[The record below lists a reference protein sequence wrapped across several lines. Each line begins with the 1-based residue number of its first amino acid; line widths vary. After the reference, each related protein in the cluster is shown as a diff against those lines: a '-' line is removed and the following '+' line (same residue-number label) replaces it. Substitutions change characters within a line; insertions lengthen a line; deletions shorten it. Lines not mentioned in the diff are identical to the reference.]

1 MQKRGASKKIL
12 LEKNGLKKCLPY
24 FDLNEAQ
31 DATHAI
37 HGIDPLLLAL
47 QGAQS
52 LSPNFLKQRSI
63 VTISCLF
70 LLDIANFIIV

>member
-1 MQKRGASKKIL
+1 MQKKGVGKKII

-24 FDLNEAQ
+24 FDFNEAQ

-37 HGIDPLLLAL
+37 HGMDPSLLAL

-52 LSPNFLKQRSI
+52 LSPHFLKQQSI